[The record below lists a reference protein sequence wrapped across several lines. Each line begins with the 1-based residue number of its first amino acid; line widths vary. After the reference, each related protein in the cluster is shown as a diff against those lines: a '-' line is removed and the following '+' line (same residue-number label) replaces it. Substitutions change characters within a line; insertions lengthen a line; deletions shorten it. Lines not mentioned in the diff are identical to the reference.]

1 MTPRRALT
9 RAGHGLLLVLLIAYS
24 IFPIYMISVESLKT
38 VHEDIFGNPLY
49 VRDLNFEWYDGL
61 FDKEEWFV
69 AGGETRPTVPYI
81 LWAENTAIV
90 FGAGLLIVVGSSL
103 AAAYALARLRPPGWR
118 WWRRALLATFL
129 IPQTLLFL
137 PLFQVVYHLHLD
149 DSLWSLILTYPMLA
163 IPFCVWLLSAYFQK
177 LAPEIEESAFIEGA
191 SRWTAF
197 TRIVLPISWPVL
209 VAVGLF
215 ALGVMSSDFM
225 LAGVFL
231 PNEWHQTIAAGMSS
245 MDISLEDLSVV
256 AGINAYSLP
265 LLLIAALLA
274 RTYTRGLTAAMLEG
288 A

>member
-1 MTPRRALT
+1 VRGRRVLD
-9 RAGHGLLLVLLIAYS
+9 RGLHGLLLALLIAYS

-38 VHEDIFGNPLY
+38 VQEDEFGNPLY
-49 VRDLNFEWYDGL
+49 VRNLNFEWYNGL
-61 FDKEEWFV
+61 FDEEEWFV
-69 AGGETRPTVPYI
+69 GGGQTRPTVPY
-81 LWAENTAIV
+81 LRWAANSAIV
-90 FGAGLLIVVGSSL
+90 FAAGLIIVLGASL

-129 IPQTLLFL
+129 VPQTLLFL
-137 PLFQVVYHLHLD
+137 PLFQVVFHLHLD
-149 DSLWSLILTYPMLA
+149 DHLGSLILTYPMLA

-177 LAPEIEESAFIEGA
+177 LAPEVEESAYIEGA
-191 SRWTAF
+191 GRWTAF
-197 TRIVLPISWPVL
+197 TRIVLPMTWPVL

-231 PNEWHQTIAAGMSS
+231 PNQWHQTIAAGLSTMDVS
-245 MDISLEDLSVV
+245 MEDLSVV
-256 AGINAYSLP
+256 AGVNAASLP
-265 LLLIAALLA
+265 LMLIAALLA

>member
-1 MTPRRALT
+1 VTARRALN
-9 RAGHGLLLVLLIAYS
+9 RSLHGVLLVLLAAYS
-24 IFPIYMISVESLKT
+24 IFPIYMITVESLKT
-38 VHEDIFGNPLY
+38 VQEDEFGNPLY
-49 VRDLNFEWYDGL
+49 VRDLNLEWYDGL
-61 FDKEEWFV
+61 FDEEQWFV
-69 AGGETRPTVPYI
+69 GGGQTRPTVPYLI
-81 LWAENTAIV
+81 WAGNTALV
-90 FGAGLLIVVGSSL
+90 FGAGLVIVIGTSL

-129 IPQTLLFL
+129 VPQTLLFL
-137 PLFQVVYHLHLD
+137 PLFQAVFRLHLD

-177 LAPEIEESAFIEGA
+177 LAPEIEESAYIEGA
-191 SRWTAF
+191 GRWTAF
-197 TRIVLPISWPVL
+197 MRIVLPMTSPVL

-215 ALGVMSSDFM
+215 ALGVMASDFM

-231 PNEWHQTIAAGMSS
+231 PNQWHQTIAAGLSTMDVS
-245 MDISLEDLSVV
+245 MEDLSVV
-256 AGINAYSLP
+256 AGVNAASLP

>member
-1 MTPRRALT
+1 VTAGRLFSRSLHGFAL
-9 RAGHGLLLVLLIAYS
+9 ALLIAYS
-24 IFPIYMISVESLKT
+24 VLPIYMISVESLKT
-38 VHEDIFGNPLY
+38 VHEDEFGNPLY
-49 VRDLNFEWYDGL
+49 VRDPSFEWYDGL
-61 FDKEEWFV
+61 FDEEEWFV
-69 AGGETRPTVPYI
+69 AGGMTRPTVPYL
-81 LWAENTAIV
+81 LWAANTAVV
-90 FGAGLLIVVGSSL
+90 FGAGLVIVIGSSL

-118 WWRRALLATFL
+118 WWRRAMLATFL

-137 PLFQVVYHLHLD
+137 PLFQVVFHLHLD
-149 DSLWSLILTYPMLA
+149 DHLASLIVTYPMLA

-177 LAPEIEESAFIEGA
+177 LAPEIEDSAYIEGA
-191 SRWTAF
+191 GRWTAF
-197 TRIVLPISWPVL
+197 TRIVLPMTWPVL

-231 PNEWHQTIAAGMSS
+231 PNQWHQTIAAGLSTMDVS
-245 MDISLEDLSVV
+245 MEDLSVV
-256 AGINAYSLP
+256 AGVNAASLP

>member
-1 MTPRRALT
+1 MRGRRVLD
-9 RAGHGLLLVLLIAYS
+9 RGLHGLLLALLIAYS

-38 VHEDIFGNPLY
+38 VQEDEFGNPLY
-49 VRDLNFEWYDGL
+49 VRNLNFEWYNGL
-61 FDKEEWFV
+61 FDEEEWFV
-69 AGGETRPTVPYI
+69 GGGQTRPTVPY
-81 LWAENTAIV
+81 LRWAANSAIV
-90 FGAGLLIVVGSSL
+90 FAAGLIIVLGASL

-129 IPQTLLFL
+129 VPQTLLFL
-137 PLFQVVYHLHLD
+137 PLFQVVFHLHLD
-149 DSLWSLILTYPMLA
+149 DHLGSLILTYPMLA

-177 LAPEIEESAFIEGA
+177 LAPEVEESAYIEGA
-191 SRWTAF
+191 GRWTAF
-197 TRIVLPISWPVL
+197 TRIVLPMTWPVL

-231 PNEWHQTIAAGMSS
+231 PNQWHQTIAAGLSTMDVS
-245 MDISLEDLSVV
+245 MEDLSVV
-256 AGINAYSLP
+256 AGVNAASLP
-265 LLLIAALLA
+265 LMLIAALLA

>member
-1 MTPRRALT
+1 VTARRALN
-9 RAGHGLLLVLLIAYS
+9 RSLHGVLLVLLAAYS
-24 IFPIYMISVESLKT
+24 IFPIYMITVEALKT
-38 VHEDIFGNPLY
+38 VQEDEFGNPLY
-49 VRDLNFEWYDGL
+49 VRDLNLEWYDGL
-61 FDKEEWFV
+61 FDEEQWFV
-69 AGGETRPTVPYI
+69 GGGQTRPTVPYLI
-81 LWAENTAIV
+81 WAGNTALV
-90 FGAGLLIVVGSSL
+90 FGAGLVIVIGTSL

-129 IPQTLLFL
+129 VPQTLLFL
-137 PLFQVVYHLHLD
+137 PLFQAVFRLHLD

-177 LAPEIEESAFIEGA
+177 LAPEIEESAYIEGA
-191 SRWTAF
+191 GRWTAF
-197 TRIVLPISWPVL
+197 MRIVLPMTSPVL

-215 ALGVMSSDFM
+215 ALGVMASDFM

-231 PNEWHQTIAAGMSS
+231 PNQWHQTIAAGLSTMDVS
-245 MDISLEDLSVV
+245 MEDLSVV
-256 AGINAYSLP
+256 AGVNAASLP

>member
-1 MTPRRALT
+1 VRGRRVLD
-9 RAGHGLLLVLLIAYS
+9 RGLHGLLLALLIAYS

-38 VHEDIFGNPLY
+38 VQEDEFGNPLY
-49 VRDLNFEWYDGL
+49 VRNLNFEWYDGL
-61 FDKEEWFV
+61 FDEEEWFV
-69 AGGETRPTVPYI
+69 GGGQTRPTVPY
-81 LWAENTAIV
+81 LRWAANSAIV
-90 FGAGLLIVVGSSL
+90 FAAGLIIVLGASL

-129 IPQTLLFL
+129 VPQTLLFL
-137 PLFQVVYHLHLD
+137 PLFQVVFHLHLD
-149 DSLWSLILTYPMLA
+149 DHLGSLILTYPMLA

-177 LAPEIEESAFIEGA
+177 LAPEVEESAYIEGA
-191 SRWTAF
+191 GRWTAF
-197 TRIVLPISWPVL
+197 TRIVLPMTWPVL

-231 PNEWHQTIAAGMSS
+231 PNQWHQTIAAGLSTMDVS
-245 MDISLEDLSVV
+245 MEDLSVV
-256 AGINAYSLP
+256 AGVNAASLP
-265 LLLIAALLA
+265 LMLIAALLA